1 MSAMT
6 SSPAPDWPLLSA
18 AALVTRRISDFL
30 DTLSRAMY
38 AGGAAARDQEHRRV
52 PRQLRAG
59 GRAGARLPTRLLRA
73 LEYLAAR
80 ESDPC
85 SEDVVRATA
94 RSGRVEVLR
103 WFLEHSDRRGAT
115 DKWHVMDWT
124 ASRGHLEATQWLWAN
139 RAEVCTSLAVIGA
152 ARNGR
157 LEMLQWLEQNVPVDD
172 CVWERAVSHA
182 ARYGHL
188 QVVQWLYP
196 KQSDRRSSELR
207 LALSFAARRGHEDVV
222 HWLHSQRTLSSHV
235 CSGIYR

>member
-1 MSAMT
+1 MATNST
-6 SSPAPDWPLLSA
+6 SSSSEWPLLTSTLVVCRECLPGA
-18 AALVTRRISDFL
+18 LPHVARSIDGYLDSFARGDALVRACRRGS
-30 DTLSRAMY
+30 S
-38 AGGAAARDQEHRRV
+38 
-52 PRQLRAG
+52 
-59 GRAGARLPTRLLRA
+59 LRA

-85 SEDVVRATA
+85 REDVARAAA

-103 WFLEHSDRRGAT
+103 WFLELSDRRGAT

-172 CVWERAVSHA
+172 CVWERAIFHA

-196 KQSDRRSSELR
+196 KQSDRRSGELR
-207 LALSFAARRGHEDVV
+207 LALSFAARRGHDDVV

>member
-1 MSAMT
+1 MATNST
-6 SSPAPDWPLLSA
+6 SSSSEWPLLTSTLVVCRECLPGA
-18 AALVTRRISDFL
+18 LPHVARSIDGYLDSFARGDALVRACRRGS
-30 DTLSRAMY
+30 
-38 AGGAAARDQEHRRV
+38 
-52 PRQLRAG
+52 
-59 GRAGARLPTRLLRA
+59 
-73 LEYLAAR
+73 
-80 ESDPC
+80 
-85 SEDVVRATA
+85 
-94 RSGRVEVLR
+94 SGRWSIWLR
-103 WFLEHSDRRGAT
+103 ERAIPAVKTCDRRGAT

-196 KQSDRRSSELR
+196 KQSDRRSGELR
-207 LALSFAARRGHEDVV
+207 LALSFAARRGHDDVV
-222 HWLHSQRTLSSHV
+222 HWLHSQRTLPSHV
-235 CSGIYR
+235 C

>member
-1 MSAMT
+1 MATNST
-6 SSPAPDWPLLSA
+6 SSSSEWPLLTSTLVVCRECLPG
-18 AALVTRRISDFL
+18 ALPHV
-30 DTLSRAMY
+30 
-38 AGGAAARDQEHRRV
+38 ARSID
-52 PRQLRAG
+52 G
-59 GRAGARLPTRLLRA
+59 
-73 LEYLAAR
+73 
-80 ESDPC
+80 
-85 SEDVVRATA
+85 EDVVRATA

-103 WFLEHSDRRGAT
+103 WFLELSDRRGAT

-196 KQSDRRSSELR
+196 KQSDRRSGELR
-207 LALSFAARRGHEDVV
+207 LALSFAARRGHDDVV
-222 HWLHSQRTLSSHV
+222 HWLHSQRTLPSHV
-235 CSGIYR
+235 C